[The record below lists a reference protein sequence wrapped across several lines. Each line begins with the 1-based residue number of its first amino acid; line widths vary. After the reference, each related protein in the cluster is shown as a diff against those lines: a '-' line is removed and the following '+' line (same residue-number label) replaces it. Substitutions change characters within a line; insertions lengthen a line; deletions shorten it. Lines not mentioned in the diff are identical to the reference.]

1 MPKIDAFPDTFVSST
16 TKAIMG
22 HSKKGRISGD
32 KRAKIATMRASKI
45 LSNQSGVIFA
55 RVVKHEG
62 MGHVAALI
70 DSRKGQ
76 VEIKV
81 QIPPVF
87 GRKGATPINSTTVI
101 AIYVGEGFDA
111 TKFEPSTHFRIE
123 TILTDQQA
131 YELVQDGVIPE
142 WMTHVEKRGDIPMP
156 EQGVGGGYEFDR
168 SGKDGSEE
176 EGSDESSESEEKEKE
191 KEPENVIIFNRGVAK
206 NTILEDLNIDDI

>member
-1 MPKIDAFPDTFVSST
+1 
-16 TKAIMG
+16 MG

-87 GRKGATPINSTTVI
+87 GRKGATPINSTTVV

-111 TKFEPSTHFRIE
+111 SNFEPATHFRIE

-142 WMTHVEKRGDIPMP
+142 WMTHVEKKGDIQIP

-168 SGKDGSEE
+168 SGKDGSEDEE
-176 EGSDESSESEEKEKE
+176 EGSDESTESEEKEKEKEKE
-191 KEPENVIIFNRGVAK
+191 KEPENVIVFNRGVAK
-206 NTILEDLNIDDI
+206 NTILENLNIDDI

>member
-1 MPKIDAFPDTFVSST
+1 
-16 TKAIMG
+16 MG

-87 GRKGATPINSTTVI
+87 GRKGATPINSTTVV

-111 TKFEPSTHFRIE
+111 SNFEPSTHFRIE

-142 WMTHVEKRGDIPMP
+142 WMTHVEKKGDIQIP
-156 EQGVGGGYEFDR
+156 EQGAGGGYEFDR
-168 SGKDGSEE
+168 SGKEE
-176 EGSDESSESEEKEKE
+176 EDEESGEGTESEEKEKE
-191 KEPENVIIFNRGVAK
+191 KEKEKENVPENVIIFNRGVTK
-206 NTILEDLNIDDI
+206 NTILENLDIDDI